1 MSTLTAPD
9 VYAQQLF
16 RLGYGYPLWD
26 PEPARGEVFVGDVGF
41 VSSDGSFHR
50 VFNATLGDADPNN
63 RFGVPEGYKPFTLT
77 SEFSNNKRPG
87 ALAPGALC
95 SRTIK
100 QLSGGLAASS

>member
-1 MSTLTAPD
+1 MSTSTAPD

-16 RLGYGYPLWD
+16 RLGFGYPLWD

-50 VFNATLGDADPNN
+50 IFNATQPSSDPNN
-63 RFGVPEGYKPFTLT
+63 RFGVPDGYKPFTLT
-77 SEFSNNKRPG
+77 SEFSNNRKPG

-95 SRTIK
+95 SRTIM
-100 QLSGGLAASS
+100 QLSANLRASS